1 MASTTTPLL
10 GLYKA
15 TPGTN
20 EPFRTTDLNGNW
32 DLLDTVIDGYE
43 TRVVEIEEDS
53 AALLAEVEVALES
66 LSTESIILAIDSL
79 ALDVDGGTA

>member
-20 EPFRTTDLNGNW
+20 EPFRATDVNGNW
-32 DLLDTVIDGYE
+32 DLLDT
-43 TRVVEIEEDS
+43 EISDYNDRITAFEED
-53 AALLAEVEVALES
+53 AAEIIADVEEALES
-66 LSTESIILAIDSL
+66 LDTAAILERIDEGFAI
-79 ALDVDGGTA
+79 DGGTA